1 MVFGNLKEIV
11 IFKDMNSET
20 EHFFLKGLTTVKRAS
35 TKYGPAPH
43 KPILLLTFLEMV
55 DEGLIS
61 ENRVT
66 VSADLV
72 GLFQEN
78 WRILV
83 DTPHQADFTQP
94 FFYLQNDN
102 IKGTHFWYL
111 IPKPAKSIHGHIK
124 SINSLIEHLDYGHF
138 DEGLYKLMQE
148 KGCNQLLRRALLE
161 KYFPKMIDAYMFNKK
176 FGNEYL
182 IDWENFILKKSSDP
196 TKTIRVSK
204 EEEIFIRQAF
214 FKKYIPQIYKDTCCI
229 SGMRL
234 IPVHGYS
241 MIDACHIVPFGVG
254 QNDHVSNGIALCP
267 NLHRAFDR
275 GLITIGEDYRVLVS
289 SLISENSLH
298 PYSLGILK
306 DRKVLLPV
314 NPLYFPDRENL
325 NWHRSNIFKG

>member
-1 MVFGNLKEIV
+1 
-11 IFKDMNSET
+11 MNNET
-20 EHFFLKGLTTVKRAS
+20 VHFFLNCLTSVKRAS

-55 DEGLIS
+55 DKGMIT

-102 IKGTHFWYL
+102 VKGTHFWFL
-111 IPKPAKSIHGHIK
+111 VPKPGMSIHGHIK
-124 SINSLIEHLDYGHF
+124 SINTLIDHLDFGHF
-138 DEGLYKLMQE
+138 DEHLHQLMQD
-148 KGCNQLLRRALLE
+148 KACNQLFRRAILE
-161 KYFPKMIDAYMFNKK
+161 KYFPEMMDTYMLRKK
-176 FGNEYL
+176 LGNDYL
-182 IDWENFILKKSSDP
+182 RELENFILKRSSDP
-196 TKTIRVSK
+196 TKTIRLSK
-204 EEEIFIRQAF
+204 EEEVFVRQAF
-214 FKKYIPQIYKDTCCI
+214 FKKYIPQIYNDTCCI

-234 IPVHGYS
+234 ISVHGYS
-241 MIDACHIVPFGVG
+241 MVDACHIVPFSKG

-275 GLITIGEDYRVLVS
+275 GLISIDQDYRVLVS
-289 SLISENSLH
+289 SLISENSQH
-298 PYSLGILK
+298 PYSLSILK
-306 DRKVLLPV
+306 GKNLHLPE
-314 NPLYFPDRENL
+314 NPVYFPDQENL

>member
-1 MVFGNLKEIV
+1 MVY
-11 IFKDMNSET
+11 
-20 EHFFLKGLTTVKRAS
+20 FFLKGLTTLKRAS

-55 DEGLIS
+55 DEGLIF
-61 ENRVT
+61 ENQIT

-102 IKGTHFWYL
+102 IKGKHFWYL
-111 IPKPAKSIHGHIK
+111 IPKPAKVIHGHIK
-124 SINSLIEHLDYGHF
+124 SINNLIEHLDFGHL
-138 DEGLYKLMQE
+138 DEHLYRLMQE
-148 KGCNQLLRRALLE
+148 KGCNQLFRRAILE
-161 KYFPKMIDAYMFNKK
+161 KYFPQMIDAYVLKK
-176 FGNEYL
+176 KLGHDYL
-182 IDWENFILKKSSDP
+182 KDWENFILKQSSKP

-204 EEEIFIRQAF
+204 EEEVFVRQAF
-214 FKKYIPQIYKDTCCI
+214 FKKYIPQIYNDTCCI

-241 MIDACHIVPFGVG
+241 MIDACHIVPFSVA
-254 QNDHVSNGIALCP
+254 QNDHISNGIALCP

-275 GLITIGEDYRVLVS
+275 GLISIEEDFTVLVS

-298 PYSLGILK
+298 PYSLGVLK
-306 DRKVLLPV
+306 QRKLLLPE
-314 NPLYFPDRENL
+314 NPLYFPNRENL
-325 NWHRSNIFKG
+325 KWRRTNIFKG

>member
-1 MVFGNLKEIV
+1 
-11 IFKDMNSET
+11 MNNDT
-20 EHFFLKGLTTVKRAS
+20 VTFFLKCLTTLKRAS

-61 ENRVT
+61 ENQIT

-83 DTPHQADFTQP
+83 NTPHQADFTQP

-102 IKGTHFWYL
+102 IKGKHFWYL
-111 IPKPAKSIHGHIK
+111 IPKPAKVIHGHIK
-124 SINSLIEHLDYGHF
+124 SINTLIEHLDFGHF
-138 DEGLYKLMQE
+138 DEHLYELMQE
-148 KGCNQLLRRALLE
+148 KGCNQLFRRAILE
-161 KYFPKMIDAYMFNKK
+161 KYFPQMIDAYILKKK
-176 FGNEYL
+176 FGNDYL
-182 IDWENFILKKSSDP
+182 KDWENFILKQSSEP

-204 EEEIFIRQAF
+204 EEEVFVRQAF
-214 FKKYIPQIYKDTCCI
+214 FKKYIPQIYNDTCCI

-241 MIDACHIVPFGVG
+241 MIDACHIVPFSVG

-275 GLITIGEDYRVLVS
+275 GLISIEEDFRVLVS
-289 SLISENSLH
+289 SLITENSLH

-306 DRKVLLPV
+306 HRKLLLPE
-314 NPLYFPDRENL
+314 NPLYFPNKENL
-325 NWHRSNIFKG
+325 KWHRTNIFKG